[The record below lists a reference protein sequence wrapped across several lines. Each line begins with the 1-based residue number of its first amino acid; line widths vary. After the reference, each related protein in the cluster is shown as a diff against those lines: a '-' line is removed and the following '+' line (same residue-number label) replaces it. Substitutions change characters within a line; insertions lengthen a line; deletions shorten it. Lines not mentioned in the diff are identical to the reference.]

1 EGVAAKVGF
10 KDTLTVRPPI
20 GGIVSAGK
28 DAFFMRLLDIMDV
41 GETIPNTV
49 NIIGPTFST
58 FNWMADV
65 CELSRMLEGIGVK
78 VNAVMTAGSTVAEL
92 KQMPRAGLNLC
103 IYPYDCGV
111 DTAKEMEKR
120 FGIPYIADLLP
131 IGFENSA
138 RWLEKIAGHFGLQ
151 ETGFV
156 KSEMQS
162 AIEFAC
168 SNMFFTVTFEM
179 TAALSFDNSNTF
191 AVGISEFFEREAG
204 VDVVMASVSN
214 GQAAERIREVCDE
227 VLLNPTIEQKRDAFV
242 STSAM
247 AIFGNFYDKKIT
259 MDAGFQNFIFAD
271 MPTIGYLCTENCPFM
286 GFRGAK
292 YLIQALVNEVY
303 MGIFLETKGDM
314 EGPISTGVVPWDVEA
329 DQALI
334 KVSEMIPHFVRA
346 TAVKK
351 LHQVAEQVA
360 QERGSNVTLAIVQE
374 VADKFTPTKFKAKF
388 SAVFENV
395 EPAPVDA
402 ADEDEEVPVSSLE
415 FGMPWDDSGKAVLE
429 QVPSPFRQVAVTGT
443 EDYAREN
450 GYEVITEAV
459 VAEYRKEI
467 GM

>member
-1 EGVAAKVGF
+1 
-10 KDTLTVRPPI
+10 
-20 GGIVSAGK
+20 
-28 DAFFMRLLDIMDV
+28 
-41 GETIPNTV
+41 
-49 NIIGPTFST
+49 PTFST
-58 FNWMADV
+58 FNWRADV

-120 FGIPYIADLLP
+120 FGIPYIADPLP

-162 AIEFAC
+162 AIEFAR

-271 MPTIGYLCTENCPFM
+271 MPTIGY
-286 GFRGAK
+286 
-292 YLIQALVNEVY
+292 
-303 MGIFLETKGDM
+303 
-314 EGPISTGVVPWDVEA
+314 
-329 DQALI
+329 
-334 KVSEMIPHFVRA
+334 
-346 TAVKK
+346 
-351 LHQVAEQVA
+351 
-360 QERGSNVTLAIVQE
+360 
-374 VADKFTPTKFKAKF
+374 
-388 SAVFENV
+388 
-395 EPAPVDA
+395 
-402 ADEDEEVPVSSLE
+402 
-415 FGMPWDDSGKAVLE
+415 
-429 QVPSPFRQVAVTGT
+429 
-443 EDYAREN
+443 
-450 GYEVITEAV
+450 
-459 VAEYRKEI
+459 
-467 GM
+467 